1 MFWTRL
7 LSGIIL
13 LVIAVGSIWLGE
25 PVLTA
30 VLLVVSLIGY
40 RELTKALGVSSGDKK
55 TMTADSASSG
65 TSFFMTAPRLTAIE
79 IVGMTG
85 TVLYYGAIHFGM
97 WTHHCG
103 LPATVIWRVED
114 GTVWLLGCVV
124 LVFLAMLFVY
134 VFAFPKYQAE
144 QVIAGFFA
152 FVYAPVM
159 LSFIELTRMHSVGI
173 VTVWFI
179 LISSWGCDTCA
190 YVVGKLIGRRKI
202 FPVLSPKKS
211 LEGCIGGVLGAAL
224 LGFLYGRLLVKL
236 FPVTVD
242 TFAWRAA
249 LICAVGAVMSM
260 VGDLAASAIK
270 RNRGI
275 KDYGKL
281 IPGHGG
287 ILDRFDS
294 VIVTAPM
301 VYFMT
306 LLLIGG

>member
-7 LSGIIL
+7 FSGIIL
-13 LVIAVGSIWLGE
+13 LVIAIGSIWLGG

-40 RELTKALGVSSGDKK
+40 RELTKALGVPAGEKK
-55 TMTADSASSG
+55 AAAAESAG
-65 TSFFMTAPRLTAIE
+65 LKTSYFAAMPGLTAIE
-79 IVGMTG
+79 IVGLAG
-85 TVLYYGAIHFGM
+85 TVLYYGVLQLCLDTEHGM
-97 WTHHCG
+97 MYWDSSRG
-103 LPATVIWRVED
+103 A
-114 GTVWLLGCVV
+114 VWLLGCIV
-124 LVFLAMLFVY
+124 LVFMAQLFVY

-159 LSFIELTRMHSVGI
+159 LSFVEMARMIPGGI
-173 VTVWFI
+173 IIVWLI

-190 YVVGKLIGRRKI
+190 YAVGKLIGKRKI

-224 LGFLYGRLLVKL
+224 LGFIYGKVLVNL

-242 TFAWRAA
+242 TFAWQAA
-249 LICAVGAVMSM
+249 LVCAVGAIMSM

-270 RNRGI
+270 RNKGI
-275 KDYGKL
+275 KDYGRL

-287 ILDRFDS
+287 IMDRFDS
-294 VIVTAPM
+294 VIVTAPL

-306 LLLIGG
+306 LLLIGH